1 MGATASDAESMRI
14 RNRHRKIRYGY
25 MMGMFL
31 ALLWG
36 LWYVPGSLMWLI
48 DPFLG
53 LYESVAET
61 NGDTTAMIVT
71 AVLISGANA
80 LMATVV
86 LTIWNAHL
94 RKFREIKRT
103 IVEFRAVS
111 KYLLLAAVFAGPM
124 AVFGSYL
131 ATGFAGAA
139 FSAVAALAF
148 PLVGTALTARFAG
161 QKLSG
166 RAIAGIVVVVA
177 GCMCI
182 YVVGLID
189 ELRSG
194 GMEAMGYVGGLMA
207 IFGWG
212 LEGLVVAK
220 GMDISEPDAAFH
232 IKMLSEVAIWWIVI
246 IPILILAGFPIQDY
260 VLGIFTD
267 PAALLVVTC
276 SGFAFGYC
284 TICYYKAYPMIGAG
298 RAMGLSA
305 MNAMV
310 AVIFLFVLA
319 GQVPAWTVVAGGAL
333 CVLGIFLMFY
343 EKEENL
349 ESIRGEQGASA

>member
-1 MGATASDAESMRI
+1 MDAEEMRR
-14 RNRHRKIRYGY
+14 RNRHKKIRYGY
-25 MMGMFL
+25 LMGVFL

-48 DPFLG
+48 DPFVG
-53 LYESVAET
+53 LYDQVAST

-80 LMATVV
+80 LMATIV
-86 LTIWNAHL
+86 LIIWNTHL
-94 RKFREIKRT
+94 RKFKEIKRT
-103 IVEFRAVS
+103 IREFKAIS
-111 KYLLLAAVFAGPM
+111 KYLFAAAIFAGPM

-148 PLVGTALTARFAG
+148 PLVGTILTTKFAG
-161 QKLSG
+161 QKLSR
-166 RAIAGIVVVVA
+166 RAILGIVIVVI

-182 YVVGLID
+182 YLVGLFD
-189 ELRSG
+189 EVRSG
-194 GMEAMGYVGGLMA
+194 NMEVMGYVGGLMA
-207 IFGWG
+207 ILGWG

-232 IKMLSEVAIWWIVI
+232 IKMLSEVVIWWIII
-246 IPILILAGFPIQDY
+246 IPILILAGFPMQDY
-260 VLGIFTD
+260 IIGIFTD
-267 PAALLVVTC
+267 PTALLVVTC

-310 AVIFLFVLA
+310 AVIFLFILA
-319 GQVPAWTVVAGGAL
+319 GQMPAWTVVIGGAL
-333 CVLGIFLMFY
+333 CVVGIFLMFY

-349 ESIRGEQGASA
+349 ESIRGEQEAAK

>member
-1 MGATASDAESMRI
+1 MSEMDAETMRI
-14 RNRHRKIRYGY
+14 RNRHKKIRYGY
-25 MMGMFL
+25 MMGLFL

-36 LWYVPGSLMWLI
+36 LWYVPGSIMWLI

-53 LYESVAET
+53 LYNDVAVT
-61 NGDTTAMIVT
+61 NGDTVAMIIT

-80 LMATVV
+80 LLAAIV
-86 LTIWNAHL
+86 LLIWNGHM

-103 IVEFRAVS
+103 IREFKAVS
-111 KYLLLAAVFAGPM
+111 KYLFAAAVFAGPM

-148 PLVGTALTARFAG
+148 PLVGTILTTKFAG
-161 QKLSG
+161 QKLSK
-166 RAIAGIVVVVA
+166 RALTGIVIVVF

-182 YVVGLID
+182 YVVGLLD
-189 ELRSG
+189 EVRAG
-194 GMEAMGYVGGLMA
+194 NMEIMGYVGGLMA

-232 IKMLSEVAIWWIVI
+232 IKMLSEVAIWWVLI
-246 IPILILAGFPIQDY
+246 IPILILAGFPIQNYILD
-260 VLGIFTD
+260 IFTN

-310 AVIFLFVLA
+310 AVIFLFILTGA
-319 GQVPAWTVVAGGAL
+319 VPPWTVIVGGAL
-333 CVLGIFLMFY
+333 CVVGIFMMFY

-349 ESIRGEQGASA
+349 ESIRGAQEAAE